1 MKIFICAGKFH
12 LQKEWI
18 RKNEYVSL
26 HKNRETQKMNKINF
40 NHSTPIQ
47 LRFNDFDALGHVN
60 NSVYF
65 SLYDLGKIKY
75 FDEVLPL
82 VSDKREVGVVIGH
95 IEVSF
100 LLPVYPGENV
110 AVETAVVEIGNKSF
124 KLLQHLV
131 DLDTNEVKCICQT
144 VMICFDAKTK
154 STRPISDEWRKAM
167 TDFEKNPEL
176 SKIQSN

>member
-1 MKIFICAGKFH
+1 MDIIK
-12 LQKEWI
+12 
-18 RKNEYVSL
+18 
-26 HKNRETQKMNKINF
+26 F
-40 NHSTPIQ
+40 NHIIPIQ

-65 SLYDLGKIKY
+65 SFFDLGKTSY
-75 FDEVLPL
+75 FNEVLPE
-82 VSDKREVGVVIGH
+82 VNVNREVGVVIGH

-131 DLDTNEVKCICQT
+131 DLETNEVKCICHT
-144 VMICFDAKTK
+144 VMVCFDANTKT
-154 STRPISDEWRKAM
+154 TRPISEQWRKAM
-167 TDFEKNPEL
+167 AEFEGNPEL
-176 SKIQSN
+176 LIVHSNK